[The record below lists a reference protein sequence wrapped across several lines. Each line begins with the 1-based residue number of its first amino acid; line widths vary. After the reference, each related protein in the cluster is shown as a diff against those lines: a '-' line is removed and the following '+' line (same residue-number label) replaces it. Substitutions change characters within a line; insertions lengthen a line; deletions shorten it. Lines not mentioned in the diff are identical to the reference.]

1 MAKNENS
8 LMITAVRATLTRI
21 GARITS
27 SQMYWIERVI
37 SQLEVG
43 RWFRANGYRVR
54 PLYTNREQLYTALAR
69 GIADERAL
77 YLEFG
82 VFQGDSLRIWSRL
95 LRNPLTQ
102 LHGFDSF
109 EGLPEKWNAY
119 NPEGK
124 FDVQGALPRFDDPRV
139 VLHQGW
145 FNETLPGFALPP
157 HERLIVHID
166 ADLYSSAKYVLD
178 TLKDAIRP
186 GTFVLFDEFYDR
198 DHELRAFSEFLEST
212 GMKFRFLGGATQLSQ
227 CAFERVS

>member
-1 MAKNENS
+1 MAKSENS
-8 LMITAVRATLTRI
+8 LMITAVRAALTKI

-43 RWFRANGYRVR
+43 RWFRANGYRVK
-54 PLYTNREQLYTALAR
+54 PLYTNRERLYTALAG
-69 GIADERAL
+69 GIADERVL

-82 VFQGDSLRIWSRL
+82 VFQGDSLRVWSRL

-157 HERLIVHID
+157 HERLVLHID

-198 DHELRAFSEFLEST
+198 DHELRAFTEFLEAS